1 MILEV
6 ATLDN
11 DKTDLAQPRIKNE
24 IFGVRINGGGNG
36 SCRGNGSPLMVKNTS
51 TGEEWER
58 GCIANARVCASEEY
72 VIVVRKTLQIVY
84 HIAR

>member
-51 TGEEWER
+51 TGEE
-58 GCIANARVCASEEY
+58 
-72 VIVVRKTLQIVY
+72 
-84 HIAR
+84 